1 MSPPGPAGREDHLDA
16 ALNQAYS
23 WERFVLAFQGHPE
36 VRHEGIE
43 SWLVGHAC
51 EIAATSDVSV
61 ERLRS
66 DTQRLGPILA
76 GHANRVFTDRLASVG
91 L

>member
-1 MSPPGPAGREDHLDA
+1 
-16 ALNQAYS
+16 
-23 WERFVLAFQGHPE
+23 
-36 VRHEGIE
+36 
-43 SWLVGHAC
+43 
-51 EIAATSDVSV
+51 VSV